1 MEPEPGQLCH
11 ASSIGM
17 ECVQGIVAGMHSGQV
32 HQLTIC
38 LRHGRADGLVVGGQ
52 TLHKTG
58 EGALSPWNGTQNQ
71 CAAADL
77 CVGIGLPKT
86 GEQLLVFPEEP
97 FWRHIKIGVVEP
109 GIEKDVVWRDAIEL
123 CAIRRGEIRP
133 WCPQWRWY
141 CRRWRDWKEAFPG
154 GHGSPASTRYLP
166 LYVHLWRRPD
176 PGSNGQRPRESI
188 LLKGTD

>member
-1 MEPEPGQLCH
+1 
-11 ASSIGM
+11 M

-38 LRHGRADGLVVGGQ
+38 LLHGRADGLVVGGQ

-71 CAAADL
+71 CAAVDL

-109 GIEKDVVWRDAIEL
+109 GIEKDVVWRDAIDGKL
-123 CAIRRGEIRP
+123 CNSTRGKSAHGARSGDGIAGDGEIGKKP
-133 WCPQWRWY
+133 SLEGTDHLHP
-141 CRRWRDWKEAFPG
+141 PG
-154 GHGSPASTRYLP
+154 IFHCMYTCGSAQIRGVMGSA
-166 LYVHLWRRPD
+166 
-176 PGSNGQRPRESI
+176 PGRVS
-188 LLKGTD
+188 LKGTD

>member
-1 MEPEPGQLCH
+1 MEPEPGQLRH

-38 LRHGRADGLVVGGQ
+38 LLHGRADGLVVGGQ

-109 GIEKDVVWRDAIEL
+109 GIEKDVVWRDAIDGKL
-123 CAIRRGEIRP
+123 CNSPRGPAVEMVLPEMERLERSLP
-133 WCPQWRWY
+133 WRARITCIHQV
-141 CRRWRDWKEAFPG
+141 
-154 GHGSPASTRYLP
+154 SSTVCTP
-166 LYVHLWRRPD
+166 VAA
-176 PGSNGQRPRESI
+176 PRSGE
-188 LLKGTD
+188 